1 MREKGMKKRI
11 LGIFVCM
18 LLITGLRYW
27 SDVLGELAKDVALDI
42 RNDNHGRNYI
52 IKY

>member
-1 MREKGMKKRI
+1 MKKRI
-11 LGIFVCM
+11 LGIFVCT

-27 SDVLGELAKDVALDI
+27 SDALGELAKDIAPDVK
-42 RNDNHGRNYI
+42 NDSHGKNYI